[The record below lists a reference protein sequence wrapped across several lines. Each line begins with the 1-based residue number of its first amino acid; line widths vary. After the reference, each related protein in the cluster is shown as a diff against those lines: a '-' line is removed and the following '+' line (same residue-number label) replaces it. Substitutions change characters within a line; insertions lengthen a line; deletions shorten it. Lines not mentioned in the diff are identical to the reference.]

1 MEHLCIYSKTV
12 SASDPTKDLEHM
24 TYNRGLE
31 TDDTGYSLFNPGSSH
46 NVDHT
51 GGLSTDP
58 YRNDTIEYTP
68 QRAGPTTSSGYTVLD
83 DLLGLVNNDREPIF
97 NQWLVAGNGNLLG
110 ERLGLPMDEEIAGSY
125 EKMSSFCVRYPGL
138 SSPAAFAHS
147 SQDYIDAQYI
157 YDPTTPLHYVINRV
171 KDFTTDMATQS
182 ATPFLHQRLYREY
195 TPPCILSCFAA
206 TALYTNR
213 TPANAAM
220 VVRTLQAHVHEL
232 ISTEGSRIIFTPVD
246 KLARTQALFLYQI
259 IRLFD
264 GDIALRAQGE
274 KDMPVLLIWLG
285 ELCKI
290 RENLGDLEE
299 LEDITVRKRSPMEWE
314 RWIFAE
320 SVRRTIIM
328 AYSVITLY
336 ELLKDPNHKGDP
348 DPWAYVHRWTLS
360 RPLWEAASSFEFDHL
375 WKENPP
381 FVIPNYSFEN
391 FLKHGRGEDVD
402 EFAKILMSVTILDFT
417 RYFEPN
423 PEDVVSWKRHEETGR
438 TIMKWGTKGQTKPDY
453 SLQVSKDNMDDAL
466 AAE

>member
-1 MEHLCIYSKTV
+1 MQHSTVEGSALKSRKKNCDNCIQGKRRCDRQTPSCSRCAKKEHLCIYSKTV

-24 TYNRGLE
+24 TYNQDLE
-31 TDDTGYSLFNPGSSH
+31 TDETGYSLFNPGSSH

-51 GGLSTDP
+51 GGLSTNP
-58 YRNDTIEYTP
+58 HRNDAIEYTP

-83 DLLGLVNNDREPIF
+83 DLLGLVNNNREPIF
-97 NQWLVAGNGNLLG
+97 DQWLVAGNENLLG
-110 ERLGLPMDEEIAGSY
+110 ERLGLPVVEEITGTH
-125 EKMSSFCVRYPGL
+125 EKMSSFCN
-138 SSPAAFAHS
+138 
-147 SQDYIDAQYI
+147 YIDAQYF

-182 ATPFLHQRLYREY
+182 ATPFLHQRLYRDY

-220 VVRTLQAHVHEL
+220 IVRTLQAHVHEL
-232 ISTEGSRIIFTPVD
+232 ISTEGSRFIFTPVD

-290 RENLGDLEE
+290 RENLGDLQE
-299 LEDITVRKRSPMEWE
+299 LEDITVRKGQPTEWE

-328 AYSVITLY
+328 AYSVLSLY

-381 FVIPNYSFEN
+381 FVIPNYSFGN

-402 EFAKILMSVTILDFT
+402 EFAKILMSVYLGMDGT
-417 RYFEPN
+417 RRFISP
-423 PEDVVSWKRHEETGR
+423 
-438 TIMKWGTKGQTKPDY
+438 Q
-453 SLQVSKDNMDDAL
+453 LL
-466 AAE
+466 